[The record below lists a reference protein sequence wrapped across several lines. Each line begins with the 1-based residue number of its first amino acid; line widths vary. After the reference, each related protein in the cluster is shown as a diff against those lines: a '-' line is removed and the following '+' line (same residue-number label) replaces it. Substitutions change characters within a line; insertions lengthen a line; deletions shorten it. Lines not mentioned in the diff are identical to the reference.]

1 MRNKI
6 QEIYLDYASTTPL
19 AEEVV
24 AEMTTLMNNN
34 SFGNPSAPDHL
45 YGKQAYDLIENA
57 RLEVASFINSLP
69 DEIVWTSGATEANNM
84 AILGLSRFK
93 ATDSKR
99 QIISSFA
106 EHKSV
111 IEPCK
116 QLEKK
121 GLELLLL
128 SPNANGS
135 IDIDELEE
143 VISNKT
149 LMVSLMHINN
159 EVGSINDIKSIG
171 RICRKSNIFFHVDA
185 AQGIGKLSV
194 DVKDYNIDLMSLS
207 AHKIYGPK
215 GIGALFIDKES
226 VGRIDPIF
234 SGGGQE
240 RARRP
245 GTLAT
250 HQIIGMAKAYRIAK
264 DKMTDDHDH
273 LTACRKV
280 FLDNCKGLRGIQ
292 INSNSDDT
300 FPGILSISAKGLHAE
315 SIIYDM
321 RTVAV
326 SRGSACTSDNEEP
339 SHVLK
344 AMGLAQDFINGTLR
358 FSFGRNTTL
367 EEVKYAS
374 ELYGNSVNRLN
385 RLRGIN

>member
-1 MRNKI
+1 M
-6 QEIYLDYASTTPL
+6 QQIYLDYASTTPL

-24 AEMTTLMNNN
+24 AEMGALMNN
-34 SFGNPSAPDHL
+34 SSYGNPSATDHFF
-45 YGKQAYDLIENA
+45 GKQAHELIENA
-57 RLEVASFINSLP
+57 RLEVASLINSLP
-69 DEIVWTSGATEANNM
+69 DEIIWTSGATEANNL

-116 QLEKK
+116 QLEKE

-128 SPNANGS
+128 SPNTNGS
-135 IDIDELEE
+135 IDINELEKA
-143 VISNKT
+143 ISEKT
-149 LMVSLMHINN
+149 LLVSLMHINN
-159 EVGSINDIKSIG
+159 EIGSINDIRSMG
-171 RICRKSNIFFHVDA
+171 HVCRKSNIFFHVDA
-185 AQGIGKLSV
+185 AQGIGKLPI
-194 DVKDYNIDLMSLS
+194 DVKDCNIDLMSLS

-226 VGRIDPIF
+226 VGRIEPIL

-240 RARRP
+240 RALRP

-250 HQIIGMAKAYRIAK
+250 HQIGGMARAYRIAK
-264 DKMTDDHDH
+264 DKMAEDHDH
-273 LTACRKV
+273 LMACRTV
-280 FLDNCKGLRGIQ
+280 FLDNCKGLTGMQ
-292 INSNSDDT
+292 VNSNPDHA
-300 FPGILSISAKGLHAE
+300 FPGILSISTKGLHAE

-321 RTVAV
+321 RTIAV
-326 SRGSACTSDNEEP
+326 SKGAACTSDSEEP

-344 AMGLAQDFINGTLR
+344 AMGLSQDCINGTVR

-367 EEVKYAS
+367 EDAQFAS
-374 ELYGNSVNRLN
+374 ELYRNSVNRLN
-385 RLRGIN
+385 HLRGIK

>member
-1 MRNKI
+1 MTKI
-6 QEIYLDYASTTPL
+6 QEIYLDHASTTPL
-19 AEEVV
+19 SEEVV
-24 AEMTTLMNNN
+24 AEMETVMNNN
-34 SFGNPSAPDHL
+34 SFGNPSTTDHL
-45 YGKQAYDLIENA
+45 FGKQAYELIENA
-57 RLEVASFINSLP
+57 RLEVASFINALP
-69 DEIVWTSGATEANNM
+69 DEIIWTSGATEANNL

-116 QLEKK
+116 QLEKE

-128 SPNANGS
+128 SPNTNGS
-135 IDIDELEE
+135 IDINGFEK
-143 VISNKT
+143 VISEKT
-149 LMVSLMHINN
+149 LLVSFMHINN
-159 EVGSINDIKSIG
+159 EIGSINDIKSIG
-171 RICRKSNIFFHVDA
+171 KICRKSNIFFHVDA
-185 AQGIGKLSV
+185 AQGIGKLPI
-194 DVKDYNIDLMSLS
+194 DVKDCNIDLLSLS

-240 RARRP
+240 RALRP

-250 HQIIGMAKAYRIAK
+250 HQIIGMARAYRIAK
-264 DKMTDDHDH
+264 DKMPNDYDH
-273 LTACRKV
+273 LTACRKI
-280 FLDNCKGLRGIQ
+280 FLDNCKDLRGIQ

-300 FPGILSISAKGLHAE
+300 FPGILSISAQSLHAE

-321 RTVAV
+321 RTIAV
-326 SRGSACTSDNEEP
+326 SRGSACTSDNEET

-344 AMGLAQDFINGTLR
+344 AMGLAQDFINGTVR

-367 EEVKYAS
+367 QEAKYAS
-374 ELYGNSVNRLN
+374 EQYGNSVNRLN
-385 RLRGIN
+385 RLRGIK

>member
-1 MRNKI
+1 M
-6 QEIYLDYASTTPL
+6 QDIYLDYASTTPL

-24 AEMTTLMNNN
+24 AEMAILMSDN
-34 SFGNPSAPDHL
+34 SFGNPSATDHL
-45 YGKQAYDLIENA
+45 FGKRAYELIENA
-57 RLEVASFINSLP
+57 RLEVASFINALP
-69 DEIVWTSGATEANNM
+69 DEIIWTSGATEANNL

-93 ATDSKR
+93 ATDSMR

-116 QLEKK
+116 QLEKE

-135 IDIDELEE
+135 IDINEFEKA
-143 VISNKT
+143 ISEKT
-149 LMVSLMHINN
+149 LLVSFMHINN

-171 RICRKSNIFFHVDA
+171 KICRKSNIFFHVDA
-185 AQGIGKLSV
+185 AQGIGKLPI
-194 DVKDYNIDLMSLS
+194 DVKDCDIDLMSLS

-226 VGRIDPIF
+226 VGRIEPIL

-240 RARRP
+240 RALRP

-250 HQIIGMAKAYRIAK
+250 VQIIGMARAYRIAK
-264 DKMTDDHDH
+264 DKMADDHDH
-273 LTACRKV
+273 LMACRTV
-280 FLDNCKGLRGIQ
+280 FLDNCKGLREIQ

-300 FPGILSISAKGLHAE
+300 FPGILSISVKGLHAE

-321 RTVAV
+321 RTIAV

-344 AMGLAQDFINGTLR
+344 AMGLAQDFINGTIR

-367 EEVKYAS
+367 EDAQFAS
-374 ELYGNSVNRLN
+374 ELYRNSVNRLN
-385 RLRGIN
+385 RLRGKK

>member
-1 MRNKI
+1 M
-6 QEIYLDYASTTPL
+6 QQIYLDYASTTPL

-24 AEMTTLMNNN
+24 AEMGALMNN
-34 SFGNPSAPDHL
+34 SSYGNPSATDHFF
-45 YGKQAYDLIENA
+45 GKQAHELIENA
-57 RLEVASFINSLP
+57 RLEVASLINSLP
-69 DEIVWTSGATEANNM
+69 DEIIWTSGATEANNL

-116 QLEKK
+116 QLEKE

-128 SPNANGS
+128 SPNTNGS
-135 IDIDELEE
+135 IDINELEKA
-143 VISNKT
+143 ISEKT
-149 LMVSLMHINN
+149 LLVSLMHINN
-159 EVGSINDIKSIG
+159 EIGSINDIRSMG
-171 RICRKSNIFFHVDA
+171 HVCRKSNIFFHVDA
-185 AQGIGKLSV
+185 AQGIGKLPI
-194 DVKDYNIDLMSLS
+194 DVKDCNIDLMSLS

-226 VGRIDPIF
+226 VGRIEPIL

-240 RARRP
+240 RALRP

-250 HQIIGMAKAYRIAK
+250 HQIGGMARAYRIAK
-264 DKMTDDHDH
+264 DKMAEDHDH
-273 LTACRKV
+273 LMACRTV
-280 FLDNCKGLRGIQ
+280 FLDNCKGLTGMQ
-292 INSNSDDT
+292 VNSNPDHV
-300 FPGILSISAKGLHAE
+300 FPGILSISTKGLHAE

-321 RTVAV
+321 RTIAV
-326 SRGSACTSDNEEP
+326 SKGAACTSDSEEP

-344 AMGLAQDFINGTLR
+344 AMGLSQDCINGTVR

-367 EEVKYAS
+367 EDAQLAS

-385 RLRGIN
+385 HLRGKK

>member
-1 MRNKI
+1 MRKM

-24 AEMTTLMNNN
+24 AEMESLMKNNT
-34 SFGNPSAPDHL
+34 FGNPSATDHFF
-45 YGKQAYDLIENA
+45 GKQAYELIENA
-57 RLEVASFINSLP
+57 RLEVATFINALP
-69 DEIVWTSGATEANNM
+69 DEIIWTSGATEANNL

-240 RARRP
+240 RALRP

-250 HQIIGMAKAYRIAK
+250 HQIIGMARAYRIAK
-264 DKMTDDHDH
+264 DKMADDYAH
-273 LTACRKV
+273 LVACRKI
-280 FLDNCKGLRGIQ
+280 FLDNCKDLRGIQ
-292 INSNSDDT
+292 INANSNDT
-300 FPGILSISAKGLHAE
+300 FPGILSISAQGLHAE

-321 RTVAV
+321 RTIAV

-344 AMGLAQDFINGTLR
+344 AMGLSQDFVNGTVR

-367 EEVKYAS
+367 EEAKYAS

-385 RLRGIN
+385 RLKGIK

>member
-1 MRNKI
+1 MRKM
-6 QEIYLDYASTTPL
+6 QDIYLDYASTTPL

-24 AEMTTLMNNN
+24 AEMAILMSDN
-34 SFGNPSAPDHL
+34 SFGNPSATDHL
-45 YGKQAYDLIENA
+45 FGKRAYELIENA
-57 RLEVASFINSLP
+57 RLEVASFINALP
-69 DEIVWTSGATEANNM
+69 DEIIWTSGATEANNL

-116 QLEKK
+116 QLEKE

-135 IDIDELEE
+135 IDINEFEKA
-143 VISNKT
+143 ISEKT
-149 LMVSLMHINN
+149 LLVSFMHINN

-171 RICRKSNIFFHVDA
+171 KICRKSNIFFHVDA
-185 AQGIGKLSV
+185 AQGIGKLPI
-194 DVKDYNIDLMSLS
+194 DVKDCDIDLMSLS

-226 VGRIDPIF
+226 VGRIEPIL

-240 RARRP
+240 RALRP

-250 HQIIGMAKAYRIAK
+250 VQIIGMARAYRIAK
-264 DKMTDDHDH
+264 DKMADDHDH
-273 LTACRKV
+273 LTACRTV
-280 FLDNCKGLRGIQ
+280 FLDNCKGLRVIQ

-300 FPGILSISAKGLHAE
+300 FPGILSISVKGLHAE

-321 RTVAV
+321 RTIAV

-344 AMGLAQDFINGTLR
+344 AMGLAQDFINGTIR

-367 EEVKYAS
+367 EDAQFAS
-374 ELYGNSVNRLN
+374 ELYRNSVNRLN
-385 RLRGIN
+385 RLRGKK

>member
-1 MRNKI
+1 MRKT

-19 AEEVV
+19 AEEVA
-24 AEMTTLMNNN
+24 AEMGTLLNNN
-34 SFGNPSAPDHL
+34 SYGNPSATDHL
-45 YGKQAYDLIENA
+45 FGKQAFELIENS
-57 RLEVASFINSLP
+57 RLEVASFINALP
-69 DEIVWTSGATEANNM
+69 DEIIWTSGATEANNM

-116 QLEKK
+116 QLEKG

-128 SPNANGS
+128 SPNTNGS
-135 IDIDELEE
+135 IDINEFEKA
-143 VISNKT
+143 ISEKT
-149 LMVSLMHINN
+149 LLVSLMHVNN

-171 RICRKSNIFFHVDA
+171 QICRKSNIFFHVDA

-194 DVKDYNIDLMSLS
+194 DVKDCKIDLMSLS

-240 RARRP
+240 RALRP

-264 DKMTDDHDH
+264 DKMADDYDH
-273 LTACRKV
+273 LTACRKI
-280 FLDNCKGLRGIQ
+280 FLDKCKDLRGIQ
-292 INSNSDDT
+292 INSNSDHT

-321 RTVAV
+321 RTIAV
-326 SRGSACTSDNEEP
+326 SRGSACTSDNEET

-344 AMGLAQDFINGTLR
+344 AIGLAQDFINGTIR

-367 EEVKYAS
+367 KEAQFAS
-374 ELYGNSVNRLN
+374 EVYGNSVNRLN
-385 RLRGIN
+385 HLRGVQ

>member
-1 MRNKI
+1 M
-6 QEIYLDYASTTPL
+6 QQIYLDYASTTPL

-24 AEMTTLMNNN
+24 AEMGALMNN
-34 SFGNPSAPDHL
+34 SSYGNPSATDHFF
-45 YGKQAYDLIENA
+45 GKQAHELIENA
-57 RLEVASFINSLP
+57 RLEVASLINSLP
-69 DEIVWTSGATEANNM
+69 DEIIWTSGATEANNL

-116 QLEKK
+116 QLEKE

-128 SPNANGS
+128 SPNTNGS
-135 IDIDELEE
+135 IDINELEKA
-143 VISNKT
+143 ISEKT
-149 LMVSLMHINN
+149 LLVSLMHINN
-159 EVGSINDIKSIG
+159 EIGSINDIRSMG
-171 RICRKSNIFFHVDA
+171 HVCRKSNIFFHVDA
-185 AQGIGKLSV
+185 AQGIGKLPI
-194 DVKDYNIDLMSLS
+194 DVKDCNIDLMSLS

-226 VGRIDPIF
+226 VGRVEPIL

-240 RARRP
+240 RALRP

-250 HQIIGMAKAYRIAK
+250 HQIGGMARAYKIAK
-264 DKMTDDHDH
+264 DKMADDHDH
-273 LTACRKV
+273 LMACRTV
-280 FLDNCKGLRGIQ
+280 FLDNCRGLTGMQ
-292 INSNSDDT
+292 VNSNPDHA
-300 FPGILSISAKGLHAE
+300 FPGILSISIKGLHAE

-321 RTVAV
+321 RTIAV
-326 SRGSACTSDNEEP
+326 SKGSACTSDNEEP

-344 AMGLAQDFINGTLR
+344 AMGLSQDFINGTVR

-367 EEVKYAS
+367 EDAQFAS
-374 ELYGNSVNRLN
+374 ELYGNSINRLN
-385 RLRGIN
+385 RLRGKK

>member
-1 MRNKI
+1 MRKI

-24 AEMTTLMNNN
+24 AEMGTLMDSN
-34 SFGNPSAPDHL
+34 SFGNPSATDHIF
-45 YGKQAYDLIENA
+45 GKQAYELIENA
-57 RLEVASFINSLP
+57 RLEVASFINASP
-69 DEIVWTSGATEANNM
+69 DEIIWTSGATEANNL

-116 QLEKK
+116 QLEKE

-128 SPNANGS
+128 SPNVNGS
-135 IDIDELEE
+135 IDINEFKK
-143 VISNKT
+143 VISEKT
-149 LMVSLMHINN
+149 LLVSFMHINN
-159 EVGSINDIKSIG
+159 EVGSINDIESIG
-171 RICRKSNIFFHVDA
+171 KICRKSNIFFHVDA
-185 AQGIGKLSV
+185 AQGIGKLSI
-194 DVKDYNIDLMSLS
+194 DVKDCNIDLMSLS

-240 RARRP
+240 RALRP

-250 HQIIGMAKAYRIAK
+250 HQIIGMARAYRIAK
-264 DKMTDDHDH
+264 NKLLDDYAHF
-273 LTACRKV
+273 TACRKI

-292 INSNSDDT
+292 INSNSDHT
-300 FPGILSISAKGLHAE
+300 FPSILSISAKGLHAE

-321 RTVAV
+321 RRIAV
-326 SRGSACTSDNEEP
+326 SRGSACSSDNDEP

-344 AMGLAQDFINGTLR
+344 AMGLSQDLVNGTIR
-358 FSFGRNTTL
+358 FSFGRDTTL
-367 EEVKYAS
+367 EEVQFAS
-374 ELYGNSVNRLN
+374 ELFNNSVNRLN
-385 RLRGIN
+385 RLRGTK

>member
-1 MRNKI
+1 M
-6 QEIYLDYASTTPL
+6 QQIYLDYASTTPL

-24 AEMTTLMNNN
+24 AEMGALMNN
-34 SFGNPSAPDHL
+34 SSYGNPSATDHFF
-45 YGKQAYDLIENA
+45 GKQAHELIENA
-57 RLEVASFINSLP
+57 RLEVASLINSLP
-69 DEIVWTSGATEANNM
+69 DEIIWTSGATEANNL

-116 QLEKK
+116 QLEKE

-128 SPNANGS
+128 SPNTNGS
-135 IDIDELEE
+135 IDINQLEKA
-143 VISNKT
+143 ISEKT
-149 LMVSLMHINN
+149 LLVSLMHINN
-159 EVGSINDIKSIG
+159 EIGSINDIRSMG
-171 RICRKSNIFFHVDA
+171 HVCRKSNIFFHVDA
-185 AQGIGKLSV
+185 AQGIGKLPI
-194 DVKDYNIDLMSLS
+194 DVKDCNIDLMSLS

-226 VGRIDPIF
+226 VGRIEPIL

-240 RARRP
+240 RALRP

-250 HQIIGMAKAYRIAK
+250 HQIGGMARAYRIAK
-264 DKMTDDHDH
+264 DKMAEDHDH
-273 LTACRKV
+273 LMACRTV
-280 FLDNCKGLRGIQ
+280 FLDNCKGLTGMQ
-292 INSNSDDT
+292 VNSNPDHA
-300 FPGILSISAKGLHAE
+300 FPGILSISTKGLHAE

-321 RTVAV
+321 RTIAV
-326 SRGSACTSDNEEP
+326 SKGSACTSDSEEP

-344 AMGLAQDFINGTLR
+344 AMGLSQDCINGTVR

-367 EEVKYAS
+367 EDAQFAS
-374 ELYGNSVNRLN
+374 ELYRNSVNRLN
-385 RLRGIN
+385 HLRGIK

>member
-1 MRNKI
+1 M
-6 QEIYLDYASTTPL
+6 QQIYLDYASTTPL

-24 AEMTTLMNNN
+24 AEMGALMNN
-34 SFGNPSAPDHL
+34 SSYGNPSATDHFF
-45 YGKQAYDLIENA
+45 GKQAHELIENA
-57 RLEVASFINSLP
+57 RLEVASLINSLP
-69 DEIVWTSGATEANNM
+69 DEIIWTSGATEANNL

-116 QLEKK
+116 QLEKE

-128 SPNANGS
+128 SPNTNGS
-135 IDIDELEE
+135 IDINELEKA
-143 VISNKT
+143 ISEKT
-149 LMVSLMHINN
+149 LLVSLMHINN
-159 EVGSINDIKSIG
+159 EIGSINDIRSMG
-171 RICRKSNIFFHVDA
+171 HVCRKSNIFFHVDA
-185 AQGIGKLSV
+185 AQGIGKLPI
-194 DVKDYNIDLMSLS
+194 DVKDCNIDLMSLS

-226 VGRIDPIF
+226 VGRIEPIL

-240 RARRP
+240 RALRP

-250 HQIIGMAKAYRIAK
+250 HQIGGMARAYRIAK
-264 DKMTDDHDH
+264 DKMAEDHDH
-273 LTACRKV
+273 LMACRTV
-280 FLDNCKGLRGIQ
+280 FLDNCKGLTGMQ
-292 INSNSDDT
+292 VNSNPDHA
-300 FPGILSISAKGLHAE
+300 FPGILSISTKGLHAE

-321 RTVAV
+321 RTIAV
-326 SRGSACTSDNEEP
+326 SKGSACTSDSEEP

-344 AMGLAQDFINGTLR
+344 AMGLSQDCINGTVR

-367 EEVKYAS
+367 EDAQFAS
-374 ELYGNSVNRLN
+374 KLYRNSVNRLN
-385 RLRGIN
+385 RLRGIK

>member
-1 MRNKI
+1 MRGKM
-6 QEIYLDYASTTPL
+6 QQIYLDYASTTPL

-24 AEMTTLMNNN
+24 AEMGALMNN
-34 SFGNPSAPDHL
+34 SSYGNPSATDHFF
-45 YGKQAYDLIENA
+45 GKQAHELIENA
-57 RLEVASFINSLP
+57 RLEVASLINSLP
-69 DEIVWTSGATEANNM
+69 DEIIWTSGATEANNL

-116 QLEKK
+116 QLEKE

-128 SPNANGS
+128 SPNTNGS
-135 IDIDELEE
+135 IDINELEKA
-143 VISNKT
+143 ISEKT
-149 LMVSLMHINN
+149 LLVSLMHINN
-159 EVGSINDIKSIG
+159 EIGSINDIRSMG
-171 RICRKSNIFFHVDA
+171 HVCRKSNIFFHVDA
-185 AQGIGKLSV
+185 AQGIGKLPI
-194 DVKDYNIDLMSLS
+194 DVKDCNIDLMSLS

-226 VGRIDPIF
+226 VGRIEPIL

-240 RARRP
+240 RALRP

-250 HQIIGMAKAYRIAK
+250 HQIGGMARAYRIAK
-264 DKMTDDHDH
+264 DKMAEDHDH
-273 LTACRKV
+273 LMACRTV
-280 FLDNCKGLRGIQ
+280 FLDNCKGLTGMQ
-292 INSNSDDT
+292 VNSNPDHA
-300 FPGILSISAKGLHAE
+300 FPGILSISTKGLHAE

-321 RTVAV
+321 RTIAV
-326 SRGSACTSDNEEP
+326 SKGSACTSDNEEP

-344 AMGLAQDFINGTLR
+344 AMGLSQDFINGTVR

-367 EEVKYAS
+367 EDVQFAS
-374 ELYGNSVNRLN
+374 ELYGNSINRLN
-385 RLRGIN
+385 RLRGKK

>member
-1 MRNKI
+1 M
-6 QEIYLDYASTTPL
+6 QQIYLDYASTTPL

-24 AEMTTLMNNN
+24 AEMGALMNN
-34 SFGNPSAPDHL
+34 SSYGNPSATDHFF
-45 YGKQAYDLIENA
+45 GKQAHELIENA
-57 RLEVASFINSLP
+57 RLEVASLINSLP
-69 DEIVWTSGATEANNM
+69 DEIIWTSGATEANNL

-116 QLEKK
+116 QLEKE

-128 SPNANGS
+128 SPNTNGS
-135 IDIDELEE
+135 IDINELEKA
-143 VISNKT
+143 ISEKT
-149 LMVSLMHINN
+149 LLVSLMHINN
-159 EVGSINDIKSIG
+159 EIGSINDIRSMG
-171 RICRKSNIFFHVDA
+171 HVCRKSNIFFHVDA
-185 AQGIGKLSV
+185 AQGIGKLPI
-194 DVKDYNIDLMSLS
+194 DVKDCNIDLMSLS

-226 VGRIDPIF
+226 VGRIEPIL

-240 RARRP
+240 RALRP

-250 HQIIGMAKAYRIAK
+250 HQIGGMARAYRIAK
-264 DKMTDDHDH
+264 DKMADDHDH
-273 LTACRKV
+273 LMACRTV
-280 FLDNCKGLRGIQ
+280 FLDNCKGLTGMQ
-292 INSNSDDT
+292 VNSNPDHA
-300 FPGILSISAKGLHAE
+300 FPGILSISTKGLHAE

-321 RTVAV
+321 RTIAV
-326 SRGSACTSDNEEP
+326 SKGAACTSDSEEP

-344 AMGLAQDFINGTLR
+344 AMGLSQDCINGTVR

-367 EEVKYAS
+367 EDAQFAS
-374 ELYGNSVNRLN
+374 ELYRNSVNRLN
-385 RLRGIN
+385 HLRGIK